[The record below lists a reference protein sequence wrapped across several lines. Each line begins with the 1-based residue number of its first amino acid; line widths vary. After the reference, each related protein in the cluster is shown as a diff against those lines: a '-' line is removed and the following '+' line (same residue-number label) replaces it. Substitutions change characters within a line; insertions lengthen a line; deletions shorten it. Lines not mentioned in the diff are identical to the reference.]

1 MFFLVGNFHI
11 PKGNHRFRGSFIWMG
26 DEICKFPFFFSHDFW
41 GVQLWAERV
50 GQWTA
55 FGEEGDLGP
64 VYGFQPMPER

>member
-1 MFFLVGNFHI
+1 
-11 PKGNHRFRGSFIWMG
+11 MG
-26 DEICKFPFFFSHDFW
+26 DEIICKFPFFFSHDFW

-50 GQWTA
+50 GQWTP